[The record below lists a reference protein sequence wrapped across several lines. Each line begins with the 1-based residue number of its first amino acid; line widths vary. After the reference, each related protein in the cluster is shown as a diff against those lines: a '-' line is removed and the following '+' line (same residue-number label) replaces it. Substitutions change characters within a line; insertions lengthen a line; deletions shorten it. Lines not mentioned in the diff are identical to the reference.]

1 MEPVITDCTLCP
13 RQCHADRTRGQGFC
27 GGGGKVKLARAALH
41 FWEEPCISGKK
52 GSGTVFFS
60 GCPLQCCFCQNYP
73 ISCENYGAEIP
84 VERLAEIFLELQGQG
99 AHNINLVSAGHYA
112 PWVAEA
118 LRLCGDKLSIPVVYN
133 SGGYESVN
141 TLRLLEGKV
150 DVYLPDLKYA
160 DQERALRY
168 SGAADYFPVAAAAI
182 REMVRQVGP
191 PVFDKEGMLQK
202 GVVIR
207 HLVLPGGMKDS
218 MAVLDWVA
226 GSFQP
231 GEVLISLMSQYT
243 PFYRSR
249 EFQELGRRVSTYEY
263 NKVAG
268 YMMDLGLTQGFMQE
282 RSSAKEE
289 YTPEFALQGVFAP
302 ASEEKRDHC

>member
-13 RQCHADRTRGQGFC
+13 RQCHADRTRGQGFG

-182 REMVRQVGP
+182 REMVRQVGL

-218 MAVLDWVA
+218 MSVLDWVA
-226 GSFQP
+226 RSFRP